1 MNNITQ
7 LVVNKILILWR
18 KNFIQYGTIFK
29 QKWIWPSSKYYPGI
43 KQYGYGVY
51 FVSAFRVQQPVVT
64 QKLWID
70 IFSEMSKKID
80 RMDGENQFNYKELYM
95 CQIWCL
101 LICQCVVF
109 IIVKMSDEMVA
120 WICFF

>member
-1 MNNITQ
+1 M
-7 LVVNKILILWR
+7 
-18 KNFIQYGTIFK
+18 
-29 QKWIWPSSKYYPGI
+29 
-43 KQYGYGVY
+43 
-51 FVSAFRVQQPVVT
+51 
-64 QKLWID
+64 WID

-120 WICFF
+120 WICFFLSSKVVWKFLVQIYQLTAVATTTVVSEIG

>member
-1 MNNITQ
+1 ME
-7 LVVNKILILWR
+7 
-18 KNFIQYGTIFK
+18 FI
-29 QKWIWPSSKYYPGI
+29 
-43 KQYGYGVY
+43 Y

-70 IFSEMSKKID
+70 IFSEMSRKID
-80 RMDGENQFNYKELYM
+80 RIDGENQSNYKELYM

-109 IIVKMSDEMVA
+109 IIIIKMSDEINSGLNM
-120 WICFF
+120 FFLIF